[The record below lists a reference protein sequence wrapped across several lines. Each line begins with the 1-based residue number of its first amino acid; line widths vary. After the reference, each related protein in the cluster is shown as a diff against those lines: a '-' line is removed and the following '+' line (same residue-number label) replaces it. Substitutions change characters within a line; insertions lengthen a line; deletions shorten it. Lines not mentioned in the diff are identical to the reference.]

1 MAENHIAVIVSV
13 LSLIGTAVNV
23 WLKLQIRLEV
33 LEMRK
38 AILDE
43 VDQKYLRRPQ

>member
-1 MAENHIAVIVSV
+1 MAENHIAVIVSG
-13 LSLIGTAVNV
+13 LSLIGTLINM
-23 WLKLQIRLEV
+23 WLKMQIRLEV

-43 VDQKYLRRPQ
+43 VDQKYVRRPQ